1 MFYKIL
7 SNTVRATELKKKILS
22 PSNAFGSRTESE
34 MGKPVGYLLRVG
46 IVHWT
51 LDKASQARLPA
62 SPYGQM
68 GSTFLFLDVWLT
80 LSSFMPNERNS
91 SKL

>member
-1 MFYKIL
+1 M
-7 SNTVRATELKKKILS
+7 RKKILS

-62 SPYGQM
+62 SPYYSQIGP
-68 GSTFLFLDVWLT
+68 TFWVSLI
-80 LSSFMPNERNS
+80 LSSVMPDQKNG
-91 SKL
+91 SKPKVAAFTQGVYINPIAI

>member
-1 MFYKIL
+1 MW
-7 SNTVRATELKKKILS
+7 NTIRATEMKKKILS
-22 PSNAFGSRTESE
+22 PNAFGSRTESE

-62 SPYGQM
+62 SPYYSQIGP
-68 GSTFLFLDVWLT
+68 TFLGFVDFIL
-80 LSSFMPNERNS
+80 FHA
-91 SKL
+91 